1 MVDLCLR
8 SIVAFLL
15 TEGAWDNAQG
25 WASLTADER
34 NTTKAAYND
43 AGIALM
49 VSAFGSSDTPTSSGT
64 DPTDTANTMA
74 AWVIQYGLD
83 GIDVDYEVSLLRAY
97 IYVCSAKT
105 NTLGQDFN
113 AFDSGTAE
121 AWLIT
126 FTQALRAK
134 LPASD
139 YIITHAR
146 SYPHSSTVCQI
157 DVAHIIQLSPPGFPP
172 RCGLVVDT

>member
-1 MVDLCLR
+1 MVDLRLR

-83 GIDVDYEVSLLRAY
+83 GIDVDYEVSRLRAY
-97 IYVCSAKT
+97 ICLQRQNEHLGTGLQRIRQRNRGSMAHHVHSGAPRQAPCERLHHHPCS
-105 NTLGQDFN
+105 FVP
-113 AFDSGTAE
+113 AFLYCLAG
-121 AWLIT
+121 
-126 FTQALRAK
+126 
-134 LPASD
+134 
-139 YIITHAR
+139 
-146 SYPHSSTVCQI
+146 
-157 DVAHIIQLSPPGFPP
+157 
-172 RCGLVVDT
+172 